1 LPQSRVARVS
11 EIGRDRRGVGCK
23 RFNPTATP
31 GGQAAT
37 YRELIGIAEEVIDS
51 ARAALRQTPKARGK
65 DRITDLA
72 IAATRGEIEHV
83 CALGAF
89 GEEWPNWIG
98 VSNEKLYEPHT
109 NLIKR
114 AHTD

>member
-1 LPQSRVARVS
+1 MQEIQPHGNAR
-11 EIGRDRRGVGCK
+11 RQ
-23 RFNPTATP
+23 T
-31 GGQAAT
+31 AT